1 MKISKDAVVS
11 VHYTLT
17 VDGQVADKTTP
28 EKPLEFIF
36 GKGMLLPKFEAN
48 IDGKT
53 VGDKVEFTLTP
64 EEGYG
69 VSEPEAI
76 VELPKKVFESD
87 GVVRED
93 ILFIGNMIPMMNDR
107 GQVMRGKV
115 VEIRPDM
122 VVMDFNHPMAGK
134 TLNFAVEVAGVREA
148 TDKELTEGLH
158 GEFAN
163 HGCGGCCGGCSDESC
178 GCGDEEGGSCG
189 NGGCCGGCEN

>member
-1 MKISKDAVVS
+1 MKITKDKVVS

-28 EKPLEFIF
+28 EKPLDFIF
-36 GKGMLLPKFEAN
+36 GKGMLLPKFESN
-48 IDGKT
+48 LEGKT

-76 VELPKKVFESD
+76 VELPKKIFESD

-93 ILFIGNMIPMMNDR
+93 ILFVGNMIPMMNDR
-107 GQVMRGKV
+107 GQIMHGKV
-115 VEIRPDM
+115 VEIKPDI

-134 TLNFAVEVAGVREA
+134 TLNFSVEVSEVREA
-148 TDKELTEGLH
+148 TEKELTEGLH
-158 GEFAN
+158 GEFAG
-163 HGCGGCCGGCSDESC
+163 HGCGGGCCGGCGDEGGQSGDEG
-178 GCGDEEGGSCG
+178 GCGD
-189 NGGCCGGCEN
+189 GCCGGCGK

>member
-1 MKISKDAVVS
+1 MKITKDKVVS

-28 EKPLEFIF
+28 EKPLDFIF
-36 GKGMLLPKFEAN
+36 GKGMLLPKFESN
-48 IDGKT
+48 LEGKT

-76 VELPKKVFESD
+76 VELPKKIFESD

-93 ILFIGNMIPMMNDR
+93 ILFVGNMIPMMNDR
-107 GQVMRGKV
+107 GQIMHGKV
-115 VEIRPDM
+115 VEIKPDI

-134 TLNFAVEVAGVREA
+134 TLNFSVEVSEVREA
-148 TDKELTEGLH
+148 TEKELTEGLH
-158 GEFAN
+158 GEFAG
-163 HGCGGCCGGCSDESC
+163 HGCGGGCCGGCGDERGQC
-178 GCGDEEGGSCG
+178 GDEGGCGD
-189 NGGCCGGCEN
+189 GCCGGCGK

>member
-1 MKISKDAVVS
+1 MKITKDKVVS

-28 EKPLEFIF
+28 EKPLDFIF
-36 GKGMLLPKFEAN
+36 GKGMLLPKFESN
-48 IDGKT
+48 LEGKT

-76 VELPKKVFESD
+76 VELPKKIFESD

-93 ILFIGNMIPMMNDR
+93 ILFVGNMIPMMNDR
-107 GQVMRGKV
+107 GQIMHGKV
-115 VEIRPDM
+115 VEIKPDI

-134 TLNFAVEVAGVREA
+134 TLNFSVEVSEVREA
-148 TDKELTEGLH
+148 TEKELTEGLH
-158 GEFAN
+158 GEFAG
-163 HGCGGCCGGCSDESC
+163 HGCGGGCCGGCGDEGGQC
-178 GCGDEEGGSCG
+178 GDEGGCGD
-189 NGGCCGGCEN
+189 GCCGGCGK